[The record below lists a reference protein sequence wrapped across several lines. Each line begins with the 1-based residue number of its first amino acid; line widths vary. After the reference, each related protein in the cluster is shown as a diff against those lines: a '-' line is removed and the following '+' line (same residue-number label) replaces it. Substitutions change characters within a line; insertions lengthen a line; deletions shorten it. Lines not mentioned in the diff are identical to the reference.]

1 MVCCLG
7 FFFLLIKLHNK
18 GFHHSGNTEYNVL
31 AIINATTNGGLEFC
45 LNYIIKIHFMHLIV
59 FVK

>member
-1 MVCCLG
+1 MGV
-7 FFFLLIKLHNK
+7 FQLIKLHNK
-18 GFHHSGNTEYNVL
+18 GFNHSSDTECNVL